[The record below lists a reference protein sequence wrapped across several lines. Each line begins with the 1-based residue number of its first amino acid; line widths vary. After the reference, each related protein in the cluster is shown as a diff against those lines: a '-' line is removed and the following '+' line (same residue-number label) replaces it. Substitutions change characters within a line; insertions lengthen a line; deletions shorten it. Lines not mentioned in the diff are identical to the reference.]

1 MNILLFYAESPY
13 YGAGNIALDLF
24 TELNKKNN
32 TVKLVVNKYDRKY
45 PSGIISMETYF
56 SYCKKKIINKIKTS
70 LKLNKKI
77 TTDPRYYLFDLYEEK
92 EYYKTNKILKKAGI
106 KPDVIIVLFA
116 KGFINSKNFYELY
129 KKTNAPIYWLMYDMA
144 PLTGGCHYAWECKG
158 YQQTCGS
165 CPGLF
170 SSDPFDITF
179 KNLMYRKNYHN
190 KTNLHIVTASEWQ
203 YRQTKQSTLFK
214 SGTIHKILLS
224 FNENIFRPVDKE
236 LLRKKMGIPQ
246 GKKIIF
252 FGANYCDEERKGI
265 KYLLDSLKILNQLIS
280 TNKNLENAILL
291 LIAGS
296 GFEKLKDLLPFEY
309 HNLGKLD
316 NTHGI
321 ASAYQAADIFACPS
335 IEDSGP
341 SMINQSI
348 MCGTPVVSFEM
359 GVALDLVLNGNTGYR
374 AKLKDTQD
382 LANGMY
388 SILNM
393 PDAEYEVMAN
403 NCRKLALKLYE
414 PSVNINNWLN
424 IMNSKN

>member
-158 YQQTCGS
+158 YQ
-165 CPGLF
+165 
-170 SSDPFDITF
+170 
-179 KNLMYRKNYHN
+179 
-190 KTNLHIVTASEWQ
+190 
-203 YRQTKQSTLFK
+203 
-214 SGTIHKILLS
+214 
-224 FNENIFRPVDKE
+224 
-236 LLRKKMGIPQ
+236 
-246 GKKIIF
+246 
-252 FGANYCDEERKGI
+252 
-265 KYLLDSLKILNQLIS
+265 
-280 TNKNLENAILL
+280 
-291 LIAGS
+291 
-296 GFEKLKDLLPFEY
+296 LP
-309 HNLGKLD
+309 HV
-316 NTHGI
+316 
-321 ASAYQAADIFACPS
+321 C
-335 IEDSGP
+335 
-341 SMINQSI
+341 
-348 MCGTPVVSFEM
+348 
-359 GVALDLVLNGNTGYR
+359 
-374 AKLKDTQD
+374 
-382 LANGMY
+382 
-388 SILNM
+388 
-393 PDAEYEVMAN
+393 
-403 NCRKLALKLYE
+403 
-414 PSVNINNWLN
+414 
-424 IMNSKN
+424 